1 MTNYEVVL
9 AALHG
14 LMPGADRSCPSL
26 SKSTQ
31 IEHYKQPDPTEQ
43 KPKERGKR

>member
-14 LMPGADRSCPSL
+14 SLPGADRSFQSL
-26 SKSTQ
+26 GKSTQ
-31 IEHYKQPDPTEQ
+31 IEHY
-43 KPKERGKR
+43 